1 VTDVVSTC
9 TRTWRGAGVRRR
21 VAAEMAADLRADLA
35 AAAEDAI
42 PAEQYV
48 GSDPRAFALAWAAE
62 RGVIEPRARAAS
74 SALAALVGARE
85 AVLDRTVEELGDRPS
100 RSLWPTVSREALAIP
115 PSLLLAL
122 YALGALFA
130 YAGALAAVSGLLRW
144 RLDPAVSGTVRSL
157 AVWLPVGTAVAIG
170 ASVSFAS
177 MRHFSTDA
185 RVVAGDVVVATAGF
199 AVSVIATRLRVIQ
212 RARQTQQRGTWT
224 ERSALVSRR
233 RSEP

>member
-1 VTDVVSTC
+1 MTDVVSTC
-9 TRTWRGAGVRRR
+9 RSTWRRAGVRRR
-21 VAAEMAADLRADLA
+21 VAVEMAADLRADLA

-48 GSDPRAFALAWAAE
+48 GSDPRAFALAWASE

-74 SALAALVGARE
+74 TALAALVGALPGATFALFVAYGLSSTAMAE
-85 AVLDRTVEELGDRPS
+85 ILDRPIQHGFP
-100 RSLWPTVSREALAIP
+100 EALALP

-130 YAGALAAVSGLLRW
+130 YGGALAAVSGLLRW

-177 MRHFSTDA
+177 TRHFSTDA
-185 RVVAGDVVVATAGF
+185 RVVVGDVIVAAAVFAG
-199 AVSVIATRLRVIQ
+199 SVIATRLRVIQ
-212 RARQTQQRGTWT
+212 RARQT
-224 ERSALVSRR
+224 ERSALVSGRR
-233 RSEP
+233 GEP